1 MQLAILTAVLAAIA
15 SADGGNGAVAGVAW
29 RLLVVASAAVV
40 APLTAFVG
48 SQRLVL
54 NGSDA
59 HESEEAV
66 WKLQTF
72 VAAVW
77 LLGVAL
83 ILLVAE
89 WPRIVRGNWQLANWP
104 LIDELAILLPVIA
117 PLVLVWAANYRLE
130 RSAIR
135 AAGSGLTKYVWLQAR
150 QQLGLVLLPPLAMV
164 GLLETLGALKIG
176 VLN

>member
-1 MQLAILTAVLAAIA
+1 MWGRHSCLPSIAMIMADRNVCPTFMQLAILTAVLAAIA
-15 SADGGNGAVAGVAW
+15 SADGGSGAVAGVAW

-54 NGSDA
+54 NGA
-59 HESEEAV
+59 GARESEDAI

-77 LLGVAL
+77 LVGVAL

-89 WPRIVRGNWQLANWP
+89 WPRI
-104 LIDELAILLPVIA
+104 
-117 PLVLVWAANYRLE
+117 
-130 RSAIR
+130 
-135 AAGSGLTKYVWLQAR
+135 
-150 QQLGLVLLPPLAMV
+150 
-164 GLLETLGALKIG
+164 
-176 VLN
+176 